1 MNRRLTVSLA
11 LAVLT
16 LTPQA
21 HADEDDL
28 NQASKKVFQEARSA
42 AEKGDWALCRTRA
55 VGVWQQVKSPNVAGI
70 LGICEAELGMN
81 KDAAEHLEFFLAK
94 QTKATPK
101 QVAEVKKSLDKVL
114 PKVAK
119 VTVLPN
125 PDDSDVF
132 LDDVLVGRGKQ
143 TVFLNPGDARIGAAK
158 DGQSI
163 TKTVSVKAG
172 DVVTEYR
179 IEVPKDPGG
188 AGAGGAGAGGAGAG
202 GAGAGGAGGAGEG
215 AGGAGAGGA
224 GAGGAGAGG
233 SGGGPSEEAPMWP
246 AIVMGAA
253 GGGLLLGGM
262 GLTIG
267 GVVVAGEARTTG
279 ECVPFTAA
287 CRQEAADQLATADL
301 LQNLGFAG
309 LGLGAASLV
318 GMTLYLVLGGSQPPV
333 AVVPRAD
340 AAGLGFTV
348 LGDF

>member
-1 MNRRLTVSLA
+1 
-11 LAVLT
+11 
-16 LTPQA
+16 
-21 HADEDDL
+21 
-28 NQASKKVFQEARSA
+28 
-42 AEKGDWALCRTRA
+42 
-55 VGVWQQVKSPNVAGI
+55 VWQQVKSPNVAGI

-202 GAGAGGAGGAGEG
+202 GAGAAGE
-215 AGGAGAGGA
+215 GAGAGGA
-224 GAGGAGAGG
+224 GSGGAG
-233 SGGGPSEEAPMWP
+233 GGPTEEAPMWP

-253 GGGLLLGGM
+253 GGVLLLGGV

-267 GVVVAGEARTTG
+267 RVVVVGDARTTG
-279 ECVPFTAA
+279 RCVPFTTA
-287 CRQEAADQLATADL
+287 CREEATDQLATADL
-301 LQNLGFAG
+301 LQNIGFAAYG
-309 LGLGAASLV
+309 VGAASLA
-318 GMTLYLVLGGSQPPV
+318 GMALYLALAGSAPPV

-340 AAGLGFTV
+340 SAFMGLVF

>member
-1 MNRRLTVSLA
+1 
-11 LAVLT
+11 
-16 LTPQA
+16 
-21 HADEDDL
+21 
-28 NQASKKVFQEARSA
+28 
-42 AEKGDWALCRTRA
+42 
-55 VGVWQQVKSPNVAGI
+55 VWQQVKSANVAGI

-132 LDDVLVGRGKQ
+132 LDDVLVGRGRQ

-163 TKTVSVKAG
+163 TKTVTVKAG

-202 GAGAGGAGGAGEG
+202 GAGAAGE
-215 AGGAGAGGA
+215 GAGAGGA
-224 GAGGAGAGG
+224 GSGGAG
-233 SGGGPSEEAPMWP
+233 GGPTEEAPMWP

-253 GGGLLLGGM
+253 GGVLLLGGA
-262 GLTIG
+262 GLLVG
-267 GVVVAGEARTTG
+267 GVVSKSSVDDATSSGSCATDPSCEDLRG
-279 ECVPFTAA
+279 SFGTAKG
-287 CRQEAADQLATADL
+287 LATV
-301 LQNLGFAG
+301 GVIG
-309 LGLGAASLV
+309 MSLGAAALA
-318 GMTLYLVLGGSQPPV
+318 GMGLYLGLAPPNRSAAPRVGVSVGPTHLMFQGS
-333 AVVPRAD
+333 
-340 AAGLGFTV
+340 F
-348 LGDF
+348 